1 MSGIPLDSPV
11 FYRTSVRPARG
22 TKNSLVHT
30 YKAVC
35 LYRWHKYDV
44 HILDLERNISLL
56 QGQRKKATF
65 GKMICYGKRE

>member
-1 MSGIPLDSPV
+1 MVGA
-11 FYRTSVRPARG
+11 PARG
-22 TKNSLVHT
+22 TKNSLVYT
-30 YKAVC
+30 YEAVC

-44 HILDLERNISLL
+44 HILDLGRNISLL